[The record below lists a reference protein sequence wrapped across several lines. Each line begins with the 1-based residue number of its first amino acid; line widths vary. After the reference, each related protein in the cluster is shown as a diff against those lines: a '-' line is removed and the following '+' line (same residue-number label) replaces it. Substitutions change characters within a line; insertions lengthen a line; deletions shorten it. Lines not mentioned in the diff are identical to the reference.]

1 MTEPAFFTKA
11 VAARL
16 KKQYSHHQNMP
27 GAAMS
32 KLSTSQ
38 SKPVTKKSQA
48 ADNESSQERSRT
60 GRRRLPWTIIVLT
73 ALVAGGAGGS
83 YYLYRLLDV
92 SKSQAERSGAA
103 ITTTRSELGNLQKS
117 LGELRRILPDMV
129 KEQQAADKELQEQ
142 LDILND
148 GMRQL
153 NSLLLAQQKKLAAM
167 GSSEISAQR
176 AWVQA
181 EVIFLLRVANQQLS
195 LVADREGAIKAL
207 QIADRRLA
215 DLGAPAFTP
224 VRAEIADEIRSLQA
238 VAITDID
245 GMTHRL
251 AGFAGSVQSLPL
263 ADTVGLQSPGVEET
277 GASDGW
283 SIDRAVDKMKQAFG
297 GMVRI
302 SRSEE
307 EITPVLAP
315 KERFFL
321 RRNLELQFEMARL
334 SAIQRDQENFEQSL
348 GQAAAW
354 IRRYFDADDTEVGE
368 ILAAI
373 AAMRMT
379 DLSPPLPGI
388 SGSLILMLGAADGPG
403 ETL

>member
-1 MTEPAFFTKA
+1 
-11 VAARL
+11 
-16 KKQYSHHQNMP
+16 
-27 GAAMS
+27 MS
-32 KLSTSQ
+32 KPSTTQ
-38 SKPVTKKSQA
+38 SKPVTKKSLA
-48 ADNESSQERSRT
+48 TGNGASQEQSRSG
-60 GRRRLPWTIIVLT
+60 GRPVLWTIIVLV
-73 ALVAGGAGGS
+73 ALVTGGAGGS

-92 SKSQAERSGAA
+92 SKSQAEQSGAA

-215 DLGAPAFTP
+215 DFGTPAFTP

-238 VAITDID
+238 VAITDIG

-334 SAIQRDQENFEQSL
+334 SAIQRDQENFERSL
-348 GQAAAW
+348 DQAAAW

>member
-1 MTEPAFFTKA
+1 MT
-11 VAARL
+11 
-16 KKQYSHHQNMP
+16 

-32 KLSTSQ
+32 KPSTTQ
-38 SKPVTKKSQA
+38 SKPVTKKSLA
-48 ADNESSQERSRT
+48 TGNGASQEQSRSG
-60 GRRRLPWTIIVLT
+60 GRPVLWTIIVLV
-73 ALVAGGAGGS
+73 ALVTGGAGGS

-92 SKSQAERSGAA
+92 SKSQAEQSGAA
-103 ITTTRSELGNLQKS
+103 ITATQSDLGNLQKS
-117 LGELRRILPDMV
+117 FGELRRILPDMV
-129 KEQQAADKELQEQ
+129 KEQQAADKEMQEQ
-142 LDILND
+142 LDVLND

-153 NSLLLAQQKKLAAM
+153 HTLLLAQQKKLAAM
-167 GSSEISAQR
+167 GSSEISTQR
-176 AWVQA
+176 AWLRA
-181 EVIFLLRVANQQLS
+181 EVVFLLRIANQRLS
-195 LVADREGAIKAL
+195 LLADRDGAIKAL

-215 DLGAPAFTP
+215 DFGTPAFTP

-238 VAITDID
+238 VTITDIG

-263 ADTVGLQSPGVEET
+263 ADTVGLQSSGVEET

-348 GQAAAW
+348 DQATAW
-354 IRRYFDADDTEVGE
+354 IRRYFDADNPDVAE
-368 ILAAI
+368 ILTAI
-373 AAMRMT
+373 TSLRMT
-379 DLSPPLPGI
+379 DLSPQLPEI
-388 SGSLILMLGAADGPG
+388 SGSLILMLGATEGPG

>member
-48 ADNESSQERSRT
+48 ADNESSRERSRT

-117 LGELRRILPDMV
+117 HGELRRILPDMV

-224 VRAEIADEIRSLQA
+224 VRAEIAGEIRSLQA

-334 SAIQRDQENFEQSL
+334 SAIQRDQENFERSL

-373 AAMRMT
+373 AAMRRT

>member
-1 MTEPAFFTKA
+1 
-11 VAARL
+11 
-16 KKQYSHHQNMP
+16 MP

-224 VRAEIADEIRSLQA
+224 VRAEIAVEIRSLQA

-334 SAIQRDQENFEQSL
+334 SAIQRDQENFERSL

>member
-1 MTEPAFFTKA
+1 MTEPAYFTQA

-16 KKQYSHHQNMP
+16 KKQYSHHWNMP

-32 KLSTSQ
+32 KLSTNQ

-48 ADNESSQERSRT
+48 ADNESSQERSRP
-60 GRRRLPWTIIVLT
+60 GRRRLPWTIIVLM

-83 YYLYRLLDV
+83 YYLYSLLDA

-117 LGELRRILPDMV
+117 LGELRQILPDMV

-238 VAITDID
+238 VAITDIN
-245 GMTHRL
+245 GMTRRL

-263 ADTVGLQSPGVEET
+263 ADTVGLQSSGVEET

-283 SIDRAVDKMKQAFG
+283 SIDRAVDKMKQAFA

-334 SAIQRDQENFEQSL
+334 SAIQRDQDNFERSL
-348 GQAAAW
+348 DQAAAW
-354 IRRYFDADDTEVGE
+354 MRRYFDADDTEVGE

-388 SGSLILMLGAADGPG
+388 SGSLILMLGAAEGPG